1 VGNLNP
7 LLRLAAIS
15 GVEAAIT
22 FHILRGDDLDA
33 RDSSGST
40 PLILAASKKNSGAV
54 RLLLDAGANPALV
67 DSKGMNALA
76 YALRANCPETVGIL
90 SEAFNMS
97 PLDSSESEEVITE
110 NQEEISS
117 CFDKISDGQASGS
130 ESHAVGKNI
139 PNFPE
144 YHSELIFPKAT
155 TRYVLDVDSLS
166 LDPFPLDAEF
176 EDDWEVEINPVAP
189 VGDQHVAEAVKN
201 VHKAIGQHK
210 AVDNDEDWGD
220 VDLYL
225 PVIKSI
231 LDNWG
236 DYTLRM
242 FLLAAIR
249 DGVVSKENLV
259 EICLNPDG
267 SRNEDFERFI
277 GVAVGELGAI
287 VDEQSRA
294 TINDTSLDESSL
306 EEKLLLDEGIEF
318 IKDLASDHNE
328 PFRFYSKDIRCRLLE
343 AQEVNR
349 PGFLGEFL
357 NSVHAAR
364 SLPGCEA

>member
-1 VGNLNP
+1 MDSIVGKLNP

-15 GVEAAIT
+15 GVEAAVT

-40 PLILAASKKNSGAV
+40 PLILAASRKNSGAV
-54 RLLLDAGANPALV
+54 RLLLDAGANPMLV
-67 DSKGMNALA
+67 DPKGMNALA

-97 PLDSSESEEVITE
+97 PLESSESEEVITE

-117 CFDKISDGQASGS
+117 CFDKISDDQASGS

-139 PNFPE
+139 PTFPE
-144 YHSELIFPKAT
+144 YHSEFIFPKVT
-155 TRYVLDVDSLS
+155 TRYILDVAPLS

-176 EDDWEVEINPVAP
+176 EDYWEVEINPVAP
-189 VGDQHVAEAVKN
+189 VGDQHVAELVKN

-231 LDNWG
+231 LGNGRG
-236 DYTLRM
+236 DYTLRT

-287 VDEQSRA
+287 VDEQSGA

-306 EEKLLLDEGIEF
+306 EEKLLLEEAIEF

-343 AQEVNR
+343 AQEEIALSR
-349 PGFLGEFL
+349 E
-357 NSVHAAR
+357 
-364 SLPGCEA
+364 